1 MTHPH
6 THYMLKCFIVYCYTY
21 VECSFQSYTTNDYD
35 DDDDNCTYLVIRVRL
50 AMSIVYI
57 LLTQ

>member
-35 DDDDNCTYLVIRVRL
+35 DDNCTYLVIRVRL